1 MKKETYQ
8 EAPELAGIF
17 RSMKKLSFTKSS
29 S

>member
-1 MKKETYQ
+1 MKIETYR
-8 EAPELAGIF
+8 EEPGLEGIS